1 MLWDSA
7 VKVTALPDEAT
18 CGQVVF
24 ASRWGAGMQR
34 TLAIVK
40 PDAVAR
46 GKIGEIIRRFEE
58 AGIRV
63 SGLRMVRLEKKE
75 AARFYHVH
83 RERPFFESLTSFM
96 SSGPSVVM
104 VLEGDAVIETVRA
117 IMGATD
123 PAQAG
128 PGCIRRDLGTSI
140 EHNAVHGS
148 DSPESAAF
156 EVPYFFTEGDTFDYT
171 RVDRSGE

>member
-1 MLWDSA
+1 
-7 VKVTALPDEAT
+7 
-18 CGQVVF
+18 
-24 ASRWGAGMQR
+24 MQR

-63 SGLRMVRLEKKE
+63 SGLRMIRLEKNE
-75 AARFYHVH
+75 AAKFYHVH
-83 RERPFFESLTSFM
+83 RERPFFESLITFM

-128 PGCIRRDLGTSI
+128 PGSIRRDLGTSI

-148 DSPESAAF
+148 DSAESAAF
-156 EVPYFFTEGDTFDYT
+156 EVPYFFTEGETFDYI
-171 RVDRSGE
+171 RVDRSAD

>member
-1 MLWDSA
+1 M
-7 VKVTALPDEAT
+7 E
-18 CGQVVF
+18 
-24 ASRWGAGMQR
+24 R

-58 AGIRV
+58 AGLRV

-75 AARFYHVH
+75 AERFYHVH
-83 RERPFFESLTSFM
+83 RERPFFDSLTTFM

-104 VLEGDAVIETVRA
+104 LLEGEAVIQTVRA

-123 PAQAG
+123 PAQAA
-128 PGCIRRDLGTSI
+128 PGSIRRELGTSI

-148 DSPESAAF
+148 DSIESRAF
-156 EVPYFFTEGDTFDYT
+156 EIPFFFTEAETFDYT
-171 RVDRSGE
+171 RGDRPGG

>member
-1 MLWDSA
+1 M
-7 VKVTALPDEAT
+7 E
-18 CGQVVF
+18 Q
-24 ASRWGAGMQR
+24 

-46 GKIGEIIRRFEE
+46 GKIGEIVRRFEE
-58 AGIRV
+58 AGLRV
-63 SGLRMVRLEKKE
+63 CGVKMVYLRKE
-75 AARFYHVH
+75 EAEQFYHVH
-83 RERPFFESLTSFM
+83 RERPFFESLTVFM

-104 VLEGDAVIETVRA
+104 VLQGDRAIPTARA

-123 PAQAG
+123 PALAS
-128 PGCIRRDLGTSI
+128 PGSIRRDFGTSI

-156 EVPYFFTEGDTFDYT
+156 EVPYFFAE
-171 RVDRSGE
+171 REIVQLHV

>member
-1 MLWDSA
+1 M
-7 VKVTALPDEAT
+7 E
-18 CGQVVF
+18 Q
-24 ASRWGAGMQR
+24 

-58 AGIRV
+58 AGLRV
-63 SGLRMVRLEKKE
+63 CGLNMVHLRKQE
-75 AARFYHVH
+75 AEQFYHVH
-83 RERPFFESLTSFM
+83 RERPFFESLTLFM

-104 VLEGDAVIETVRA
+104 VLQGERAIPTVRT

-123 PAQAG
+123 PAQAS
-128 PGCIRRDLGTSI
+128 PGSIRRDFGTGI
-140 EHNAVHGS
+140 EQNAVHGS

-156 EVPYFFTEGDTFDYT
+156 EIPYFFAQVEIFRG
-171 RVDRSGE
+171 RVGGSQ